1 MIFAAT
7 ATVNVEVSQQKL
19 EGTIT
24 NAHEAECLM
33 LYESPRA
40 LNIRGIKDSTSGIH
54 VKVKNPVCAEGH
66 GDLGC
71 YADMAAKQHGLLF
84 TL

>member
-1 MIFAAT
+1 MFAAT

-19 EGTIT
+19 EGSLT
-24 NAHEAECLM
+24 NAHDAECLM
-33 LYESPRA
+33 LCKSLRA
-40 LNIRGIKDSTSGIH
+40 LNIRGREGSTSAVH
-54 VKVKNPVCAEGH
+54 VKVKDPVCAEGH

-71 YADMAAKQHGLLF
+71 YTDMAVKQHRLLF

>member
-19 EGTIT
+19 EGSIT

-40 LNIRGIKDSTSGIH
+40 LNIRGIKGSTSGIH